1 MTPTK
6 PNVAQAQVQYLNLT
20 EMPHH
25 HLSLLLH
32 LTHLIFTALLL
43 EHIHIVEDKN
53 NHLIHNYTIVV
64 RLIISNSGCPNEAV
78 CVRVS

>member
-6 PNVAQAQVQYLNLT
+6 PNAAQAQVQYLNLI

-32 LTHLIFTALLL
+32 LTHLIFRALLL
-43 EHIHIVEDKN
+43 EHIHIVEDKK
-53 NHLIHNYTIVV
+53 NHLIQNYTIVA
-64 RLIISNSGCPNEAV
+64 RLIISNSGCSNEAV